1 MSASD
6 PAATTMNSP
15 DPTATT
21 KSTPDRTSTIVNTP
35 DPTGAT
41 VRTRARPSTTPGE
54 APLLHER
61 VSRACESWATETAVV
76 MGSQQLTYEEI
87 EHASNRLARM
97 LIAQGVKPGERVCLL
112 QPKTPAA
119 IVSMLA
125 TLKAGAVYVPL
136 DVASPSARVQMILDS
151 AQPRVVLACETAG
164 ALAQSLTVG
173 DARLGTIQAGAKL
186 GSVEGTL
193 ERAAFHPADTQA
205 LDERP
210 LARVGSTRDPAH
222 ILFTSGSTGTP
233 KGVVITHAMV
243 AAFLDWALPY
253 FGHRPGERISGHPPL
268 HFDLSTFDI
277 YGTLSSGGELHLVGP
292 DVLLPAHLARFIREA
307 ELTQWFSVPST
318 FAYMVRGNAIEEGD
332 FPTLERIVWCGEV
345 LPPAVLLHWMTRVP
359 QPSYTNLYGPTEAT
373 IASSFHTVEEP
384 PSDTTVPIPI
394 GAACG
399 GEEIAVL
406 DEQLEP
412 VAAGEIGELYI
423 LGAGLSPG
431 YWRDEE
437 KTRAVFI
444 VHPRTGARLYRT
456 GDLARRDEEGVL
468 HYVGRVDSQIKSRGY
483 RIELGEIETALS
495 AVEGVA
501 ECAVVA
507 VPSDGFEGTAICC
520 AWAPQADAENLDPP
534 KLRRALTEVLPSYML
549 PARWLRF
556 EQLPKNVSGK
566 IDRRLLK
573 ETFTES

>member
-1 MSASD
+1 MSTRDLPGTAI
-6 PAATTMNSP
+6 
-15 DPTATT
+15 PTRV
-21 KSTPDRTSTIVNTP
+21 RTS
-35 DPTGAT
+35 A
-41 VRTRARPSTTPGE
+41 APSA

-61 VSRACESWATETAVV
+61 VSRASESWATETAVV
-76 MGSQQLTYEEI
+76 MGSQRLTYEEI
-87 EHASNRLARM
+87 EQASNRLARM

-119 IVSMLA
+119 IVSMLG

-136 DVASPSARVQMILDS
+136 DVASPAARVQMIIDS
-151 AQPRVVLACETAG
+151 AQPRVVLACEAAN

-173 DARLGTIQAGAKL
+173 GAKLGTIQAGAKL
-186 GSVEGTL
+186 GSVEGAL
-193 ERAAFHPADTQA
+193 ERAAFHPADTQT
-205 LDERP
+205 LDDSQ
-210 LARVGSTRDPAH
+210 LARVGSPEDPAH

-243 AAFLDWALPY
+243 SAFLDWALPY
-253 FGHRPGERISGHPPL
+253 FGHRPGDRISGHPPL

-332 FPTLERIVWCGEV
+332 FPALERIVWCGEV
-345 LPPAVLLHWMTRVP
+345 LPPAVLLHWMTRVR

-373 IASSFHTVEEP
+373 IASSFHTVQEP
-384 PSDTTVPIPI
+384 PSDTSMPIPI
-394 GAACG
+394 GTACG

-412 VAAGEIGELYI
+412 VAVDEIGELYI

-437 KTRAVFI
+437 KTQAVFA
-444 VHPRTGARLYRT
+444 VHPGTGERLYRT
-456 GDLARRDEEGVL
+456 GDLARRDSDGVL

-495 AVEGVA
+495 AVEGIA
-501 ECAVVA
+501 ECAIVA
-507 VPSDGFEGTAICC
+507 VPSDGFEGMAICC
-520 AWAPQADAENLDPP
+520 AWAARLDAEDLDPP

-549 PARWLRF
+549 PARWQRF
-556 EQLPKNVSGK
+556 QQLPKNVSGK

-573 ETFTES
+573 EQFAQGPDRN

>member
-1 MSASD
+1 MSA
-6 PAATTMNSP
+6 P
-15 DPTATT
+15 DLI
-21 KSTPDRTSTIVNTP
+21 RTS
-35 DPTGAT
+35 
-41 VRTRARPSTTPGE
+41 VRAQARRSAAPST

-61 VSRACESWATETAVV
+61 VSHACEAWATETAVA
-76 MGSQQLTYEEI
+76 MGSQRLTYEQLEQT
-87 EHASNRLARM
+87 SNRLARM

-136 DVASPSARVQMILDS
+136 DIASPAARVQMILDS
-151 AQPRVVLACETAG
+151 AQPRMVLACEAAN

-173 DARLGTIQAGAKL
+173 GARLGTIQAGAKL
-186 GSVEGTL
+186 GSVEGTI
-193 ERAAFHPADTQA
+193 ERATFHPADTQA
-205 LDERP
+205 LEDGS
-210 LARVGSTRDPAH
+210 LARVGSAGQDPAHVPAH

-243 AAFLDWALPY
+243 GAFLDWALPY
-253 FGHRPGERISGHPPL
+253 FGHRPGDRISGHPPL

-373 IASSFHTVEEP
+373 IASSFHTMQEP
-384 PSDTTVPIPI
+384 PGDTNVPIPI
-394 GAACG
+394 GTACG

-412 VAAGEIGELYI
+412 VTAGEIGELYI

-437 KTRAVFI
+437 KTQAVFI
-444 VHPRTGARLYRT
+444 VHPSTGERLYRT
-456 GDLARRDEEGVL
+456 GDLARRDQDGVL

-507 VPSDGFEGTAICC
+507 VPSDGFEGMAICC
-520 AWAPQADAENLDPP
+520 AWAARLDAEDLDPP
-534 KLRRALTEVLPSYML
+534 KLRRALTEALPSYML
-549 PARWLRF
+549 PARWQRF
-556 EQLPKNVSGK
+556 QQLPKNVSGK

-573 ETFTES
+573 EQFAQSPDRG

>member
-1 MSASD
+1 M
-6 PAATTMNSP
+6 
-15 DPTATT
+15 
-21 KSTPDRTSTIVNTP
+21 STPNPMGSTVGTRVRTS
-35 DPTGAT
+35 A
-41 VRTRARPSTTPGE
+41 APS
-54 APLLHER
+54 AAALLHER
-61 VSRACESWATETAVV
+61 VSSASESWATETAVA
-76 MGSQQLTYEEI
+76 MGSQRLTYEQL
-87 EHASNRLARM
+87 EHESNRLARM
-97 LIAQGVKPGERVCLL
+97 LIAQGVGPGERVCLL

-136 DVASPSARVQMILDS
+136 DVTSPAARVQMILDS
-151 AQPRVVLACETAG
+151 AQPRVVLACEAAN

-173 DARLGTIQAGAKL
+173 GARLGSIQAAAKL
-186 GSVEGTL
+186 GSVEGIL
-193 ERAAFHPADTQA
+193 ERAAFHPADTRA
-205 LDERP
+205 LEDTP
-210 LARVGSTRDPAH
+210 LARIGSPQDPAH

-243 AAFLDWALPY
+243 SAFLDWALPH
-253 FGHRPGERISGHPPL
+253 FGHRPGDRISGHPPL

-292 DVLLPAHLARFIREA
+292 DLLLPAHLARFIREA

-332 FPTLERIVWCGEV
+332 FPALERIIWCGEV
-345 LPPAVLLHWMTRVP
+345 LPPAVLLHWMKRVP

-384 PSDTTVPIPI
+384 PSDTSAPIPI
-394 GAACG
+394 GTACG

-406 DEQLEP
+406 DGQLEP

-431 YWRDEE
+431 YWREEE
-437 KTRAVFI
+437 KTQAVFI

-456 GDLARRDEEGVL
+456 GDLARCDGDGVL

-495 AVEGVA
+495 AVDGVA
-501 ECAVVA
+501 ECAILA
-507 VPSDGFEGTAICC
+507 VPSDGFEGMKICC
-520 AWAPQADAENLDPP
+520 AWTAQLHAEDLDPA
-534 KLRRALTEVLPSYML
+534 KLRRALSEVLPSYML
-549 PARWLRF
+549 PAHWQRF
-556 EQLPKNVSGK
+556 QQLPKNVSGK

-573 ETFTES
+573 ARFAQSPNRG

>member
-1 MSASD
+1 MSAS
-6 PAATTMNSP
+6 A
-15 DPTATT
+15 PTATT
-21 KSTPDRTSTIVNTP
+21 MSTPDATSTTMNTP
-35 DPTGAT
+35 NPTGTT
-41 VRTRARPSTTPGE
+41 VRTRARPSATPGK

-61 VSRACESWATETAVV
+61 VSCACESWATETAVA
-76 MGSQQLTYEEI
+76 MGSQRLTYEEV

-119 IVSMLA
+119 IVSMLG

-136 DVASPSARVQMILDS
+136 DVASPAARVQMILDS
-151 AQPRVVLACETAG
+151 AQPSVVLACEAAD
-164 ALAQSLTVG
+164 ALAQSLSVG
-173 DARLGTIQAGAKL
+173 GARLGTVQAGSKL
-186 GSVEGTL
+186 GSVEGAL
-193 ERAAFHPADTQA
+193 ERAAFHPADTQT
-205 LDERP
+205 LDEGP
-210 LARVGSTRDPAH
+210 LVRVSSPQDPAH

-243 AAFLDWALPY
+243 TAFLDWALPY
-253 FGHRPGERISGHPPL
+253 FGHRPGDRISGHPPL

-318 FAYMVRGNAIEEGD
+318 FAYMVRGNAIEEDD
-332 FPTLERIVWCGEV
+332 FPTLERIIWCGEV
-345 LPPAVLLHWMTRVP
+345 LPPSVLLHWMTRVR

-373 IASSFHTVEEP
+373 IASSFHTVKEP
-384 PSDTTVPIPI
+384 PSDTSVPIPI
-394 GAACG
+394 GVACA
-399 GEEIAVL
+399 GEELAVL

-412 VAAGEIGELYI
+412 LAADEIGELYI

-456 GDLARRDEEGVL
+456 GDLARRDEHGVL

-495 AVEGVA
+495 AIEGVA
-501 ECAVVA
+501 ECAVLA
-507 VPSDGFEGTAICC
+507 VPSDGFEGMTICC
-520 AWAPQADAENLDPP
+520 AWTARLDADELDPP

-549 PARWLRF
+549 PARWQRF
-556 EQLPKNVSGK
+556 QQLPKNVSGK

-573 ETFTES
+573 ETFTEQ